1 MRRTVVASAGAIST
15 REGRVCLPGRS
26 SLPRMPTTRRRRY
39 LSRAFPAWSTCARP
53 IPQGWRRIWEK
64 REWAASSSITGLAWL
79 PAASYWLLAFGRW
92 HLARIVDPSSHSR
105 AIILVFLPKLSAQG
119 WLFIQN
125 DESKEPEPH
134 HQSVLEKRDA
144 AEQQSLTEDQRDY
157 GHIHGVAH
165 VPIESGDDQML
176 RRGDRRRRPQA
187 LDGEAGEGIEQHGQ
201 PRGDHQT
208 AHDAQRKKA
217 EQRQSQAPAGEG
229 PGNIGGE
236 SPRSDRQKDRRAEQ
250 SQSTL
255 HGSQRTTI
263 LRIANINALR
273 RRCPRPWPRSPR
285 HNLPDSDAGHPR
297 SRRHSAFCVPH

>member
-1 MRRTVVASAGAIST
+1 
-15 REGRVCLPGRS
+15 
-26 SLPRMPTTRRRRY
+26 
-39 LSRAFPAWSTCARP
+39 
-53 IPQGWRRIWEK
+53 
-64 REWAASSSITGLAWL
+64 
-79 PAASYWLLAFGRW
+79 
-92 HLARIVDPSSHSR
+92 
-105 AIILVFLPKLSAQG
+105 
-119 WLFIQN
+119 
-125 DESKEPEPH
+125 
-134 HQSVLEKRDA
+134 
-144 AEQQSLTEDQRDY
+144 
-157 GHIHGVAH
+157 
-165 VPIESGDDQML
+165 
-176 RRGDRRRRPQA
+176 RRPQA

-236 SPRSDRQKDRRAEQ
+236 SPRSDHQKDRRAEQ

-285 HNLPDSDAGHPR
+285 HNLPDSDTGRAPGADTTASSGGAGPLRYTHGTMNAR
-297 SRRHSAFCVPH
+297 EILDLFGTFISSYSADEKDAISQFAESTISALLDA